1 MDMSRQKPNM
11 IVHFAGKASSC
22 PERFSASHDRDAATH
37 DRSSDFAACRVDRP
51 LTAYATVRNRTDA
64 CYREARQAVLLRRTF
79 ARHRTS
85 FLRVQKQRAAGFET
99 GGSFRGDDM
108 AFADL
113 RTNCWDVQSV
123 DGLDSIA
130 EQ

>member
-51 LTAYATVRNRTDA
+51 LTAYATVRNRTDDSD
-64 CYREARQAVLLRRTF
+64 LL
-79 ARHRTS
+79 
-85 FLRVQKQRAAGFET
+85 QRSAAGGATET
-99 GGSFRGDDM
+99 HIRAPHNLVSSR
-108 AFADL
+108 AKAKS
-113 RTNCWDVQSV
+113 RRV
-123 DGLDSIA
+123 
-130 EQ
+130 